1 MTSGVIEKASTP
13 LAQVP
18 GWPGNRASY
27 RQYDQDRVGFLRLS
41 HDRFGETFRFDDD
54 TLITCNPDLI
64 RTVLTRSNR
73 EFIAEETMVDT
84 EVQDDRLHGNI
95 ARWMTG
101 RKLAGQTM
109 RHIDLS
115 GMAADLV
122 SDLTTALAPA
132 TIEQPA
138 TTIAVMSDFASKA
151 TMRYCL
157 GEHADTYHSAGA
169 EASRRAVKLMAMSRL
184 LPGWL
189 PFGPGRAWRQA
200 ETRATRVM
208 GEVIRT
214 QRAAGQHSGSL
225 LDILLAAGL
234 DDETINLTLG
244 PTIGAA
250 FGVPG
255 TALTWALI
263 CLLGRPDWQARIA
276 DESRRAR
283 TENRNIVEAMPWTA
297 DFVREVLRL
306 YAPTWLMAR
315 TARTPTTLGS
325 VALPRGARVMFSPL
339 IVHTDPRWW
348 DDPLRFDPDRWQ
360 TATPTS
366 REYLPFGSGPRI
378 CVGAILGT
386 THMVWTLGYLCA
398 HYRFQAAELD
408 THPVY
413 HALYKPTACRIRFLP
428 RTSDPAAE

>member
-1 MTSGVIEKASTP
+1 MPSGVTKESITT

-18 GWPGNRASY
+18 GWPGDRASY

-41 HDRFGETFRFDDD
+41 HHRFGETFRFDDD

-64 RTVLTRSNR
+64 RSVLTRSNR
-73 EFIAEETMVDT
+73 DFIAEETMVDIDI
-84 EVQDDRLHGNI
+84 QDAELHGNI

-115 GMAADLV
+115 AMTADLV
-122 SDLTTALAPA
+122 SDLNTALAPS
-132 TIEQPA
+132 TTGQPA
-138 TTIAVMSDFASKA
+138 PTIAVMSEFASKA

-157 GEHADTYHSAGA
+157 GEHADTYQSAGA

-200 ETRATRVM
+200 EARATRVM
-208 GEVIRT
+208 GDVVRT
-214 QRAAGQHSGSL
+214 QRTGGQDSGSL
-225 LDILLAAGL
+225 LGILLAAGL
-234 DDETINLTLG
+234 DDETVNLTLR

-263 CLLGRPDWQARIA
+263 CLLERADWQSRIA
-276 DESRRAR
+276 EESRRAGAD
-283 TENRNIVEAMPWTA
+283 NRNMIEAMPWTA

-315 TARTPTTLGS
+315 TAQTPTTIGS

-398 HYRFQAAELD
+398 HYRFQAVELD
-408 THPVY
+408 TRPIY
-413 HALYKPTACRIRFLP
+413 DALYKPTACRIQFMPLTP
-428 RTSDPAAE
+428 NPGH